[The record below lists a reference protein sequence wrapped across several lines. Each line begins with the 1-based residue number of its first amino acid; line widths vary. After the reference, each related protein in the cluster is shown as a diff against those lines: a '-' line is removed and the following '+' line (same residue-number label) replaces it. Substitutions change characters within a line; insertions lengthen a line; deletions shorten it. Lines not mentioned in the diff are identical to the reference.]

1 MDSLKG
7 TQGGC
12 GMTIFNVFTLLGGLA
27 LFLYGMSVMGG
38 SLEKLASGKTE
49 KLIARLTSSPWR
61 GALLGLAVT
70 ALIQSSSATTVIV
83 VGLVNSGLIKFTQAI
98 GIIMGANVGTTVTGQ
113 ILRLGDISGD
123 ALWLKMLKPTTLAP
137 LAAIVGAVLVMFRSD
152 SKSKNIGQILLGF
165 GILFTG
171 MFTMEDA
178 VRPLRTEP
186 WFANLFMTLT
196 NPFLGVLAGTL
207 VTAVIQSS
215 SASVGILQALTATG
229 AIRWGNAI
237 PIILGQNIGT
247 CITAIIAS
255 AGTTRAAKR
264 VAAAH
269 LLFNII
275 GTAVF
280 LAALYAIKAIFG
292 MPFWNDVMN
301 MGDVANFH
309 TLFNVVTTLILLPLN
324 KLLIYFATKLV
335 PDKVEEPH
343 PELIPVVL
351 DTRLYAAPSTAI
363 AQARN
368 AVAQMAEIAY
378 IQASE
383 CLNIMIT
390 NDQAAIALSLQRENT
405 LDKLE
410 VAVSSYLVGIA
421 KQSLAEKDSG
431 EVASL
436 LAFVSDFERIGD
448 YAQNIVDRAGEIY
461 DKKIVF
467 SDTAK
472 QELATLERATRK
484 VLMLTISAMKDN
496 NAETAYQVEP
506 LEETIDDICDR
517 LRTRHV
523 DRLTRGECRIESG
536 IVFLEALINYE
547 RISDHCSN
555 VAAKLISS
563 ATKDPDTHA
572 IIEKLHEGADQD
584 YSQLIASYRE
594 EYAV

>member
-1 MDSLKG
+1 
-7 TQGGC
+7 
-12 GMTIFNVFTLLGGLA
+12 MTIFSVFTLLGGLA
-27 LFLYGMSVMGG
+27 LFLYGMSVMGEA
-38 SLEKLASGKTE
+38 LEKLAGGKTE
-49 KLIARLTSSPWR
+49 KLIARLTSTPWR

-83 VGLVNSGLIKFTQAI
+83 VGLVNSGFIKFAQAV
-98 GIIMGANVGTTVTGQ
+98 GIIMGANIGTTVTGQ
-113 ILRLGDISGD
+113 ILRLSDISGD
-123 ALWLKMLKPTTLAP
+123 AVWLSVLKPTTLAP
-137 LAAIVGAVLVMFRSD
+137 LAAVLGMVLVMFRRD
-152 SKSKNIGQILLGF
+152 AKSKNIGQILLGF
-165 GILFTG
+165 GVLFTG
-171 MFTMEDA
+171 MFIMEDA
-178 VRPLRTEP
+178 VRPLRGEP
-186 WFANLFMTLT
+186 WFSELFMTLT
-196 NPFLGVLAGTL
+196 NPFLGILAGAL

-229 AIRWGNAI
+229 AIRWGNAV

-255 AGTTRAAKR
+255 AGATRAAKR

-269 LLFNII
+269 LLFNLLGTSVFII
-275 GTAVF
+275 I
-280 LAALYAIKAIFG
+280 LYAVKAIFG
-292 MPFWNDVMN
+292 MPFQNNVMN

-309 TLFNVVTTLILLPLN
+309 TLFNVATTLVLLPLS
-324 KLLIYFATKLV
+324 KVMICIATKLV
-335 PDKVEEPH
+335 PDKDEGPH

-351 DTRLYAAPSTAI
+351 DTRLYTVPSTAI

-390 NDQAAIALSLQRENT
+390 DDQAAISLALQREST

-410 VAVSSYLVGIA
+410 VAVSNYLVGIA
-421 KQSLAEKDSG
+421 KQSLGEKDSG
-431 EVASL
+431 EIAFL

-448 YAQNIVDRAGEIY
+448 YAQNIIDRAGEIY

-467 SDTAK
+467 SDSAK
-472 QELATLERATRK
+472 QELKTLERATLE
-484 VLMLTISAMKDN
+484 VLRLTIGAMKDN
-496 NAETAYQVEP
+496 DLETAYKVEP
-506 LEETIDDICDR
+506 LEETIDDICDL

-563 ATKDPDTHA
+563 AIKDPDTHA
-572 IIEKLHEGADQD
+572 IIENLHKGADRD
-584 YSQLIASYRE
+584 YSRLIALYRDD
-594 EYAV
+594 YAV